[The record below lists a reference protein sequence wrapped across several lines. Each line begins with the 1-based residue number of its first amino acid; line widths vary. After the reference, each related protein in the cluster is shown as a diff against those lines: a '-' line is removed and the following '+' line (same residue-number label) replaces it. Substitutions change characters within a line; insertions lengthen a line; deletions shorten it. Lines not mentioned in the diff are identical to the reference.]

1 MKFLLVILAAMLFM
15 GCTEQPCSKMKP
27 YSDKAAVGF
36 ASALGCKNVG
46 TMQDDFIN
54 YLSSHGQCTKDL
66 MAGPIA
72 MIVCPILV
80 PMVVN
85 MGLSTLPK
93 SWDCHGNTA
102 INTALSVACNA
113 IPF

>member
-1 MKFLLVILAAMLFM
+1 MKWLLIIVTMLLFV
-15 GCTEQPCSKMKP
+15 GCKDQPCSKMKP
-27 YSDKAAVGF
+27 YTDKAAVGF

-54 YLSSHGQCTKDL
+54 YMEKHGQCQKDL

-93 SWDCHGNTA
+93 SWDCRGNSS